1 MTITGKYERDSNFT
15 TVYMDDAMYT
25 IARKT
30 GEWRCLKIGDTSATG
45 HVLTQ
50 KRFEE
55 LKSSC
60 EKEGTFNLK

>member
-30 GEWRCLKIGDTSATG
+30 GEWGCLKIGDTSATG

-55 LKSSC
+55 LNSSC

>member
-15 TVYMDDAMYT
+15 TVYTDDVMYT
-25 IARKT
+25 IVRKT
-30 GEWRCLKIGDTSATG
+30 GEWGFLKIGDTSATG